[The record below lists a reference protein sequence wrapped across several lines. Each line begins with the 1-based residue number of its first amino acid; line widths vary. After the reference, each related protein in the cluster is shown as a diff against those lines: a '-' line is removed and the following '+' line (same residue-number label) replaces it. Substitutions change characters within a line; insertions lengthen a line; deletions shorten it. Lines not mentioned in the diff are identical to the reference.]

1 MISIFI
7 CDKILVFDFGTLDFK
22 EVLRAFIVNDLVS
35 TTKNHQEW
43 SCHML

>member
-7 CDKILVFDFGTLDFK
+7 CNEILVFDFGTLNFK
-22 EVLRAFIVNDLVS
+22 EVLRASVVNDLVS
-35 TTKNHQEW
+35 ATEDHDEW